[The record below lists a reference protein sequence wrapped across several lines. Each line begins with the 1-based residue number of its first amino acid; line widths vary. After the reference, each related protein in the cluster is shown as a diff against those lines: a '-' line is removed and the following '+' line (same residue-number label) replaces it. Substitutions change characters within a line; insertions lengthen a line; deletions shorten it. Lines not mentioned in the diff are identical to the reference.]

1 MNGTF
6 PADRA
11 LLEQAEAF
19 VRGRLEARA
28 CGHDWWHIHRVRA
41 AALSIGAALGADLA
55 LVELGALLHDA
66 ADPKLESGPG
76 EGRRAL
82 SAWLDRSGLPAPERA
97 RLEDLLARVSFTRE
111 LDGAGGKKSL
121 ELMAVQ
127 DADRLDA
134 IGAVGIA
141 RVFAYG
147 GSQGQA
153 MHEPGLA
160 PRQGLDARA
169 YREGRSTSINHFH
182 EKLLKLKGL
191 MNTEPGRA
199 LAEERHRYMEGFLAR
214 FSAEWDGRA

>member
-1 MNGTF
+1 MNASY

-11 LLEQAEAF
+11 LLDKAEAF
-19 VRGRLEARA
+19 VRGRLAARA

-41 AALSIGAALGADLA
+41 AALRIGAALGADLA
-55 LVELGALLHDA
+55 LIELGALLHDA
-66 ADPKLESGPG
+66 ADPKLDSEPG

-82 SAWLDRSGLPAPERA
+82 AAWLDGSGLPAAERA

-111 LDGAGGKKSL
+111 LEGAGDAKSL

-147 GSQGQA
+147 GSKGQA
-153 MHEPGLA
+153 MHEPGLP
-160 PRQGLDARA
+160 PREDLDAKS
-169 YREGRSTSINHFH
+169 YREGPSTSINHFH

-199 LAEERHRYMEGFLAR
+199 LAEERHRFLEAFLAR

>member
-1 MNGTF
+1 MI
-6 PADRA
+6 DRN
-11 LLEQAEAF
+11 LLDRAEAF

-41 AALSIGAALGADLA
+41 AALRIAAALGADPA
-55 LVELGALLHDA
+55 LTELGALLHDV
-66 ADPKLESGPG
+66 ADPKLDGFPG
-76 EGRRAL
+76 EGRALL
-82 SAWLDRSGLPAPERA
+82 SAWLDASGLPASERA
-97 RLEDLLARVSFTRE
+97 RLEDLLARVSFSKE
-111 LDGAGGKKSL
+111 LDSGKGGVSAPKSP

-147 GSQGQA
+147 GSVGQA
-153 MHEPGLA
+153 MHDPGLP
-160 PRQGLDARA
+160 PREGLDSKS

-191 MNTEPGRA
+191 LNTEAGRA
-199 LAEERHRYMEGFLAR
+199 MAEERHRFMEEFLRR
-214 FSAEWDGRA
+214 FGEEWDGRA